1 MSAQPAVSFKGVSK
15 RFNFTSDKPVTIV
28 ESIVGAFSRSRN
40 MRRQSLW
47 AIRDVSL
54 EAIEGECLG
63 LIGQNGSGKSTILK
77 LATGIIRPT
86 AGQVTVR
93 GRLSAL
99 LELGAG
105 FHPDLTGGENILLS
119 ASILGMDKEEIA
131 ASYDEIVEFSELGDH
146 IYMPVKHYS
155 SGMYMRLGFS
165 VATHVNA
172 DVLIVDEVLAVG
184 DQAFQDKCIDHIWE
198 MKRLGTTIII
208 VSHDLETVRSLC
220 SKVLW
225 IDKGKVRKSGPAD
238 AVVDRYLEHTYF
250 ENDGEGSPAGIVEG
264 EAPRWGTHEIEIN
277 GVRFLD
283 AAGEA
288 RNSFRTGESMA
299 IEIAYEANKDVEE
312 AEFALAIYRQDG
324 VKVYA
329 PGNRLSAPGNAIGR
343 GAGLVRYTMD
353 GLPLLP
359 AVYQITAAVYDGKRS
374 LALDHH
380 EKAYSFRVVPGE
392 QAGADGLVQI
402 PARWEITEPE
412 T

>member
-1 MSAQPAVSFKGVSK
+1 MLAQPVVTFEGVSK
-15 RFNFTSDKPVTIV
+15 RFDFTSDKPMTIV

-40 MRRQSLW
+40 ERRQSLW
-47 AIRDVSL
+47 GIRDVSL

-86 AGQVTVR
+86 SGRVIVK

-105 FHPDLTGGENILLS
+105 FHPDLTGGENIFLN

-131 ASYDEIVEFSELGDH
+131 AAYDTIVDFSELGDH

-184 DQAFQDKCIDHIWE
+184 DQAFQDKCIDHIYE
-198 MKRLGTTIII
+198 MKRQGTTIII

-220 SKVLW
+220 SHVLW
-225 IDKGKVRKSGPAD
+225 IDNGTVRQSGPAD
-238 AVVDRYLEHTYF
+238 VVVDRYLEHTYF
-250 ENDGEGSPAGIVEG
+250 EPDGQTTPAVPTNG
-264 EAPRWGTHEIEIN
+264 ELTRWGTREIEIT

-283 AAGEA
+283 ADGEA
-288 RNSFRTGESMA
+288 RNTFRTGEGMV
-299 IEIAYEANKDVEE
+299 IEIAYLANEAVDEP
-312 AEFALAIYRQDG
+312 EFALAIFRQDG
-324 VKVYA
+324 VKVNA
-329 PGNRLSAPGNAIGR
+329 LSNRPSGLTTGIVR
-343 GAGLVRYTMD
+343 GMGVVRYTIE

-359 AVYQITAAVYDGKRS
+359 AVYLLSAAVHDGTRS

-392 QAGADGLVQI
+392 ASEADGLVQI
-402 PARWEITEPE
+402 PASWEISEPE

>member
-1 MSAQPAVSFKGVSK
+1 MPAQPAISFEGVSK
-15 RFNFTSDKPVTIV
+15 RFTFTSDKPVTIV

-40 MRRQSLW
+40 ERKQSLW

-105 FHPDLTGGENILLS
+105 FHPDLTGGENIFLN

-131 ASYDEIVEFSELGDH
+131 ASYDAIVDFSELGDH

-172 DVLIVDEVLAVG
+172 DILIVDEVLAVG
-184 DQAFQDKCIDHIWE
+184 DQAFQDKCIDRIWE
-198 MKRLGTTIII
+198 MKRLGTTIVI

-225 IDKGKVRKSGPAD
+225 IDNGTVRQTGPAD

-250 ENDGEGSPAGIVEG
+250 DSGVQTGPLAPANG
-264 EAPRWGTHEIEIN
+264 EAARWGTREIEIT

-283 AAGEA
+283 ADGEPQH
-288 RNSFRTGESMA
+288 SFRTGESMA
-299 IEIAYEANKDVEE
+299 IEIAYLANQVVDEP
-312 AEFALAIYRQDG
+312 EFALAIFRQDG
-324 VKVYA
+324 IKVNA
-329 PGNRLSAPGNAIGR
+329 PSNRLSGLRTGSVQGR
-343 GAGLVRYTMD
+343 GIVRYAIES
-353 GLPLLP
+353 LPLLP
-359 AVYQITAAVYDGKRS
+359 AVYLISAAVHDGKRS

-380 EKAYSFRVVPGE
+380 EKAYSFRVVPGDSE
-392 QAGADGLVQI
+392 AEGLVQI
-402 PARWEITEPE
+402 PARWEFPE
-412 T
+412 TET